1 MADFTAADV
10 KKLRELTGAGMMDC
24 KKALEESGG
33 DLDSSIDLLRTK
45 GAAKA
50 AKRSAERTANAGLVV
65 AAGNSIVELNCETDF
80 VAKNEQF
87 QRLADEIVAHVDV
100 SGTTDRE
107 ALLDEKLG
115 DGRSIRE
122 TITATGA
129 VIGEKLELGRVARFD
144 GSVAVYLHKR
154 SADLPAQVGVLV
166 AYSGGDLAAARGAA
180 MQIAAMRPLW
190 VTREEVPADVVE
202 HERRIAEATAREEGK
217 PEAAVPKITEGRVQG
232 FFKDVVL
239 LEQSSVQDNKK
250 SVKAI
255 LDEAGITVSAFAR
268 LEVGGA

>member
-1 MADFTAADV
+1 
-10 KKLRELTGAGMMDC
+10 
-24 KKALEESGG
+24 
-33 DLDSSIDLLRTK
+33 
-45 GAAKA
+45 
-50 AKRSAERTANAGLVV
+50 
-65 AAGNSIVELNCETDF
+65 
-80 VAKNEQF
+80 
-87 QRLADEIVAHVDV
+87 LADEIVAHVDV